1 MERSIS
7 ATQHPAD
14 TGLTIVGDIISEFL
28 GCITWISWNTMTIQL
43 DGGNLQVLN
52 VQFGLF
58 KHYSNGNPHHKE
70 IQPGSTSAFQWWN
83 GFFLHRAGPRWSQHR
98 WNLDVDRLEEK
109 GVVTA
114 LSRHETPGGNGE
126 SATFQGKIVY
136 ERIHTHTQV
145 YIYTGIYIY
154 SIYVYI
160 YSIYIY
166 TVCIYIYTAVY
177 IYVYIEQAFFNK
189 GFCGFLQI
197 FQSNCLLHSPFLPGS
212 PLPSRQAEFQIFER
226 KMCRKHQNFA

>member
-145 YIYTGIYIY
+145 YIYIYRY
-154 SIYVYI
+154 
-160 YSIYIY
+160 IYIY
-166 TVCIYIYTAVY
+166 TVYMYIYIQYIYIYSVY
-177 IYVYIEQAFFNK
+177 IYIYCSIYIYMY
-189 GFCGFLQI
+189 I
-197 FQSNCLLHSPFLPGS
+197 
-212 PLPSRQAEFQIFER
+212 
-226 KMCRKHQNFA
+226 

>member
-58 KHYSNGNPHHKE
+58 KHYSNCNPHHKE

-109 GVVTA
+109 GVATA
-114 LSRHETPGGNGE
+114 LSGHETPGGNGE

-136 ERIHTHTQV
+136 ERIHIYTHR
-145 YIYTGIYIY
+145 YIYIYICTVYMYIYIYRCIYIYIY
-154 SIYVYI
+154 SVY
-160 YSIYIY
+160 IYIY
-166 TVCIYIYTAVY
+166 TVYIYIYIYTYSVYIYTHTYSVYIYIYTAVCIY
-177 IYVYIEQAFFNK
+177 I
-189 GFCGFLQI
+189 
-197 FQSNCLLHSPFLPGS
+197 
-212 PLPSRQAEFQIFER
+212 
-226 KMCRKHQNFA
+226 